1 MPTQSPDLT
10 LISADT
16 IFSIVLSN
24 RILLF
29 RSFSMSSNQFI
40 GGICCYI
47 LGCFLASAG
56 GIGGGGVL
64 VSIGLVVFDWGYTR
78 SVVLA
83 LVAVFGN
90 FRCFPNKR
98 TKKRK
103 NEQKNRAKQ
112 RKKQKQT

>member
-1 MPTQSPDLT
+1 
-10 LISADT
+10 
-16 IFSIVLSN
+16 
-24 RILLF
+24 
-29 RSFSMSSNQFI
+29 MSSNQFI

-83 LVAVFGN
+83 LVVLFGN

-112 RKKQKQT
+112 RKKQKQTETNMNFTEKVLFCLFFLCRKHQKS

>member
-1 MPTQSPDLT
+1 
-10 LISADT
+10 
-16 IFSIVLSN
+16 
-24 RILLF
+24 
-29 RSFSMSSNQFI
+29 MSSNQFI

-47 LGCFLASAG
+47 FGCFLASAG

-90 FRCFPNKR
+90 FRCFPKQ

-103 NEQKNRAKQ
+103 NKQKNIKNNAKN
-112 RKKQKQT
+112 RNKQKQT